1 MSHYVALS
9 QTRAEVNFVLQPN
22 TEKTMKET
30 KEPQGSKSR
39 HRKLSPHTIERY
51 RCEGVINSTDDKR
64 LPEQAPRGRRHRS
77 SLPSLAR
84 PQTPYRP
91 HVDERVDGKKGVRFT
106 DPLEQPA
113 TENRHPSLRKMKS
126 ALKKPDPDRQNR
138 KQVKDEEEE
147 KEKPLVQNNAV
158 ISPSKKSD
166 SKGVAH
172 DPGFKSMSAS
182 PNYERTTKLTTAV
195 ASSLA
200 SNGSNVNVQNSRSR
214 TRTSSSL
221 PSAELKPK
229 LKPKPKPKINPNVT
243 SECSTATF
251 GSNNSSASF
260 QTAKSHLSEARF
272 GSSGTSSSFSC
283 PRFCD
288 WADCA

>member
-147 KEKPLVQNNAV
+147 KDKPLVV
-158 ISPSKKSD
+158 RRSD
-166 SKGVAH
+166 ILRPKVV
-172 DPGFKSMSAS
+172 
-182 PNYERTTKLTTAV
+182 PNSE
-195 ASSLA
+195 SSSEL
-200 SNGSNVNVQNSRSR
+200 SLLR
-214 TRTSSSL
+214 TRPTPIPIASTPRL
-221 PSAELKPK
+221 PSPPTSTSQDAAEK
-229 LKPKPKPKINPNVT
+229 
-243 SECSTATF
+243 CSRRHQ
-251 GSNNSSASF
+251 S
-260 QTAKSHLSEARF
+260 
-272 GSSGTSSSFSC
+272 
-283 PRFCD
+283 
-288 WADCA
+288 